1 MGVLYDY
8 YRAAD
13 REAAI
18 VRPDLGRA
26 AGVRVLPGEPVFDGV
41 DAKGIDPTVI
51 LARLIGF
58 IRGVS
63 WSSDLVD
70 VVTLYPPREGA
81 PTTDEEWDALPE
93 DSPYLDGPGIEE
105 LSISV
110 RDTLADV
117 DDERLPELARQWT
130 GIEEFRIGHVDSD
143 YLLSLIEALVGLAR
157 RAEKED
163 QLLYCWVCV

>member
-18 VRPDLGRA
+18 VSPDFGR
-26 AGVRVLPGEPVFDGV
+26 AGVRDLPDRPVFDGV

-58 IRGVS
+58 IRSVP

-81 PTTDEEWDALPE
+81 PTTDEKWDALPE

-130 GIEEFRIGHVDSD
+130 GIEKFRGRVDSD

-157 RAEKED
+157 RAKKED